1 MTKLK
6 IFQENKIETIFLI
19 MDTTQIQSKTCVEH
33 IEQVIDKSLINY
45 TNSLWIYYI
54 FCMWGLYIV
63 NIVKSIWENQIKKLL
78 TFGRIYGYVRFN
90 FLISII
96 GFKYKQGI

>member
-45 TNSLWIYYI
+45 TNSL
-54 FCMWGLYIV
+54 
-63 NIVKSIWENQIKKLL
+63 
-78 TFGRIYGYVRFN
+78 
-90 FLISII
+90 
-96 GFKYKQGI
+96 